1 MKKSKLSILFSLSV
15 LAAILLSACGAAAPT
30 SILDQRAIYPESGE
44 AIGVPAMEEPVAG
57 FASDSGGGGAV
68 ANDAVVSQ
76 PAASERLVVKNA
88 SLSIVVDDPEKRMT
102 EITAMATRMGGFV
115 VSSNLYK
122 TSLSDGT
129 EVPAAYITVRVPA
142 DKFLDAMDQ
151 IRAGAVDVPSDT
163 QSGQDVTAEYTDL
176 QSRLRNL
183 EDAAATLRLI
193 MEEAKKTED
202 VLNVF
207 YQLNSVT
214 EQIEVLKGQ
223 IQYYEE
229 SAALSAISVEII
241 ANQSVQPIKVGPW
254 DITGVAKEAI
264 EDLVKALQGIAEV
277 LVRFALYLLPLLL
290 IIGIPAWLVLIGVR
304 SWVARRPTPKRSK

>member
-1 MKKSKLSILFSLSV
+1 MKNSILSILSFV
-15 LAAILLSACGAAAPT
+15 AIAAILLSACGAAAPT
-30 SILDQRAIYPESGE
+30 SVDQRAIYPEGE
-44 AIGVPAMEEPVAG
+44 AIGAPAMEEPSASFAG
-57 FASDSGGGGAV
+57 GAETGGGVV

-76 PAASERLVVKNA
+76 PAADRLVVKTA
-88 SLSIVVDDPEKRMT
+88 SISIVVDDPEQRMQ
-102 EITAMATRMGGFV
+102 EITAMAERMGGFV

-129 EVPAAYITVRVPA
+129 EVPAAYITVRVPV
-142 DKFLDAMDQ
+142 DDFLNALDQ
-151 IRAGAVDVPSDT
+151 IREGAVDVPSDT
-163 QSGQDVTAEYTDL
+163 QSGQDVTSDYTDL

-183 EDAAATLRLI
+183 EDAAATLRQI

-207 YQLNSVT
+207 NQLNSIT

-241 ANQSVQPIKVGPW
+241 ANQSVQPIKIGPW
-254 DITGVAKEAI
+254 DITGVAKQALEA
-264 EDLVKALQGIAEV
+264 LVKALQGIAEA
-277 LVRFALYLLPLLL
+277 LVWFALYILPVAL
-290 IIGIPAWLVLIGVR
+290 IIGIPLWLIFRGLRGW
-304 SWVARRPTPKRSK
+304 SNRRPTKKAK

>member
-1 MKKSKLSILFSLSV
+1 MKKSKFSILFSLTV
-15 LAAILLSACGAAAPT
+15 LAAILLSACGAAAPST
-30 SILDQRAIYPESGE
+30 IEQRGIYPEGE
-44 AIGVPAMEEPVAG
+44 AIGAPAMEEPVAG
-57 FASDSGGGGAV
+57 FASGADSGGGIV
-68 ANDAVVSQ
+68 ANDAVLPQ
-76 PAASERLVVKNA
+76 AAERLVVKNA
-88 SLSIVVDDPEKRMT
+88 SLSIVVDDPEQRMKQ
-102 EITAMATRMGGFV
+102 ITAMAERMGGFV

-142 DKFLDAMDQ
+142 DDFLNALDE
-151 IRAGAVDVPSDT
+151 IRQGAVDVPNDT

-183 EDAAATLRLI
+183 EDAADMLRQI
-193 MEEAKKTED
+193 MEEARKTED

-207 YQLNSVT
+207 NQLNSIT

-241 ANQSVQPIKVGPW
+241 ANEAVQPIKVGPW

-264 EDLVKALQGIAEV
+264 ESLVKALQGIAEA
-277 LVRFALYLLPLLL
+277 LVWIALYILPIAL
-290 IIGIPAWLVLIGVR
+290 IIGIPLWFVFRGLRGWADRR
-304 SWVARRPTPKRSK
+304 SPKRSK

>member
-1 MKKSKLSILFSLSV
+1 MKKSHLSILSLLT
-15 LAAILLSACGAAAPT
+15 LATIILTACGAAAPL
-30 SILDQRAIYPESGE
+30 SVDQRAIYPEGE
-44 AIGVPAMEEPVAG
+44 AVGAPAMEEPSAS
-57 FASDSGGGGAV
+57 FAADGTGGGIV

-76 PAASERLVVKNA
+76 PVERLVVKNA
-88 SLSIVVDDPEKRMT
+88 SISIVVDDPEQRMQ
-102 EITAMATRMGGFV
+102 EITAMAERMGGFV

-142 DKFLDAMDQ
+142 EDFLSALDQ
-151 IRAGAVDVPSDT
+151 IREGAVDVPSDT
-163 QSGQDVTAEYTDL
+163 QSGEDVTATYTDL

-183 EDAAATLRLI
+183 EDAANMLRQI
-193 MEEAKKTED
+193 MDEAKKTED

-207 YQLNSVT
+207 NQLNSIT

-241 ANQSVQPIKVGPW
+241 ANQSVQPIKIGPW
-254 DITGVAKEAI
+254 DITGVAKEAF
-264 EDLVKALQGIAEV
+264 EALVKALQGIAETLVWLVIYV
-277 LVRFALYLLPLLL
+277 LPIVL
-290 IIGIPAWLVLIGVR
+290 IIAVPVWLILRGLRGWYGRR
-304 SWVARRPTPKRSK
+304 SPKRTK